1 MKTDTIAAIATGM
14 TNSGIGIIR
23 ISGPDSVF
31 IANKSIISQ
40 NGLNK
45 CVLTSGYLL
54 STDGTFSSILNEAGL
69 VFSKDNT
76 QYCSLTTYNYE
87 KYILLIEF
95 TKNKNNYR
103 IDIFEEEK

>member
-1 MKTDTIAAIATGM
+1 MKNGKFIIHNHTKHFKDFEYFAHIAQTMSKG
-14 TNSGIGIIR
+14 
-23 ISGPDSVF
+23 
-31 IANKSIISQ
+31 
-40 NGLNK
+40 
-45 CVLTSGYLL
+45 LL
-54 STDGTFSSILNEAGL
+54 SKDG
-69 VFSKDNT
+69 T

>member
-1 MKTDTIAAIATGM
+1 MSK
-14 TNSGIGIIR
+14 
-23 ISGPDSVF
+23 
-31 IANKSIISQ
+31 
-40 NGLNK
+40 GL
-45 CVLTSGYLL
+45 L
-54 STDGTFSSILNEAGL
+54 
-69 VFSKDNT
+69 SKDNT

>member
-1 MKTDTIAAIATGM
+1 MK
-14 TNSGIGIIR
+14 NEKFIIHNHTKHFEDFEYFAH
-23 ISGPDSVF
+23 ITQTMSKG
-31 IANKSIISQ
+31 
-40 NGLNK
+40 
-45 CVLTSGYLL
+45 LL
-54 STDGTFSSILNEAGL
+54 SKN
-69 VFSKDNT
+69 NT